1 MRVAG
6 QWHVSGTDYA
16 RTCRAWLARHDEHRA
31 GILALFAGVYGGDT
45 AVWFVR
51 WRLFYLA
58 CAELF
63 DYAGGNEWFVTHVRL
78 ERRDES

>member
-1 MRVAG
+1 M
-6 QWHVSGTDYA
+6 
-16 RTCRAWLARHDEHRA
+16 
-31 GILALFAGVYGGDT
+31 FAGVYGEDA

-58 CAELF
+58 CAEMF